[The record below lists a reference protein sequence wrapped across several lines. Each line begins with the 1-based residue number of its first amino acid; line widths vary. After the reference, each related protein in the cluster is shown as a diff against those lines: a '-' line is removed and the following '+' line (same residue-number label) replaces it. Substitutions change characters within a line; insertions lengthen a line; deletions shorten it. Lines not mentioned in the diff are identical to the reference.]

1 MRNNVNITNK
11 EILTNEELEVKH
23 YNRIKSFLTADFEG
37 KDFEECDI
45 ILRQIIKVAYE
56 LLNEKDD
63 MVIGFAQY

>member
-23 YNRIKSFLTADFEG
+23 YNRMKSFLISDFEG
-37 KDFEECDI
+37 KDFNECDI

-63 MVIGFAQY
+63 RVIGFAQY